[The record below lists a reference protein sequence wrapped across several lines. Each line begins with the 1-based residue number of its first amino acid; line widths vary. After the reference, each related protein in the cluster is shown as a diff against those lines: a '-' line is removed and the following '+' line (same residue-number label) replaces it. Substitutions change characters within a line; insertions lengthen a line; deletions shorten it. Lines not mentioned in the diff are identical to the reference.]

1 MRTGAEY
8 RQALRDGRRVWVM
21 GEGLV
26 EDVTT
31 HPATRAMVDEYVAW
45 YDLHFDPAWQEI
57 AIRPANA
64 QRERTPWAY
73 VVPKSADDLTGMGK
87 FFSASTFLS
96 AGNITHTPCYGHMI
110 ALGVLASVEERAVAP
125 EQTANAA
132 RYREMIGHTGRFLTF
147 CGGAPTIGARM
158 RENPAERA
166 ALKRVRETDGGIVVR
181 GKIGMHT
188 SPAFAEDV
196 YVGSLCGI
204 EVDGH
209 RATFIVPVNAPGVT
223 TVCRKIAV
231 RDANPFVAPL
241 SSRYDE
247 LDGQM
252 WLDDVFIPWER
263 VFLLGESPEPVV
275 RWLIWHHLY
284 GWLSKAEFTLG
295 LALALTHAMGLQ
307 KHDQTIEH
315 LVDLAIEV
323 QTVRS
328 CLTACERDPRFT
340 ETGYCVPNHAH
351 LAAGGI
357 AILKARQRM
366 AEILR
371 VVPGSS
377 LVVCPSDTDLAAPE
391 MAAGLEDSFSG
402 GGYTA
407 LQRSALLQIA
417 WDHVSSALDGRES
430 AFELHASGGIPAWRG
445 RLRRSFEGYNE
456 LANAVAGRLGMS
468 MPEVDL
474 SSLRDVPWAPRR
486 AVTPP
491 SELPEGLSPRPSPRE
506 RGEGGT
512 RATGG

>member
-1 MRTGAEY
+1 M
-8 RQALRDGRRVWVM
+8 
-21 GEGLV
+21 V
-26 EDVTT
+26 E
-31 HPATRAMVDEYVAW
+31 EYVAW
-45 YDLHFDPAWQEI
+45 YDLHFEAAWEDI
-57 AIRPANA
+57 AVRPLDA
-64 QRERTPWAY
+64 QSGRTPWAY
-73 VVPKSADDLTGMGK
+73 AVPKTADDLSGMGR
-87 FFSASTFLS
+87 FFSATTFLS

-110 ALGVLASVEERAVAP
+110 ALGVLTSVQEQNLSP
-125 EQTANAA
+125 EQIGNAG
-132 RYREMIGHTGRFLTF
+132 RYREMIADTGRFLTF

-158 RENPAERA
+158 REDPRERT
-166 ALKRVRETDGGIVVR
+166 ALQMVEETDAGIVIR

-196 YVGSLCGI
+196 YVGSLSGI
-204 EVDGH
+204 DIDGH
-209 RATFIVPVNAPGVT
+209 RATFVVPVNAPGVT

-231 RDANPFVAPL
+231 RDTNPFVAPL
-241 SSRYDE
+241 SHRYDE

-252 WLDDVFIPWER
+252 WFDDVFIPWER

-295 LALALTHAMGLQ
+295 LALALTHAMGLV

-328 CLTACERDPRFT
+328 CLIAAERDPRFT
-340 ETGYCVPNHAH
+340 GQGYCVPNHAH
-351 LAAGGI
+351 LAVGGI

-371 VVPGSS
+371 IVPGSS
-377 LVVCPSDTDLAAPE
+377 LVVCPSDGDLAAPE
-391 MAAGLEDSFSG
+391 VASGLEDSFGG

-407 LQRSALLQIA
+407 LQRSALLQMA

-445 RLRRSFEGYNE
+445 RLRRNFEHYNE
-456 LANAVAGRLGMS
+456 LANAVVRRLDLP
-468 MPEVDL
+468 MPEIDL
-474 SSLRDVPWAPRR
+474 NSIREVPWAPRR
-486 AVTPP
+486 TIIP
-491 SELPEGLSPRPSPRE
+491 SRPG
-506 RGEGGT
+506 GES
-512 RATGG
+512 

>member
-21 GEGLV
+21 GEGLI

-45 YDLHFDPAWQEI
+45 YDLHLDPAWQQI
-57 AIRPANA
+57 AIRSPDA
-64 QRERTPWAY
+64 RTERIPWAY
-73 VVPKSADDLTGMGK
+73 VVPKSVDDLVGMGR
-87 FFSASTFLS
+87 FFSATTFLS

-110 ALGVLASVEERAVAP
+110 ALGVQASVEERKVSP
-125 EQTANAA
+125 EQIANAEK
-132 RYREMIGHTGRFLTF
+132 YREMIARTGRFLTF

-158 RENPAERA
+158 KAEPEERT
-166 ALKRVRETDGGIVVR
+166 ALKRVRETDRGIVVR

-188 SPAFAEDV
+188 SPAYAEDV
-196 YVGSLCGI
+196 YVGSLGGI

-223 TVCRKIAV
+223 TVCRKAAI

-252 WLDDVFIPWER
+252 WLDDVLIPWEH

-340 ETGYCVPNHAH
+340 ETGHCVPNHAH
-351 LAAGGI
+351 LAVGGI

-371 VVPGSS
+371 IVPGSS
-377 LVVCPSDTDLAAPE
+377 LVVCPSDRDLAAPE
-391 MAAGLEDSFSG
+391 MADGLEESFGG
-402 GGYTA
+402 GGYSA
-407 LQRSALLQIA
+407 LQRSALLQMA

-445 RLRRSFEGYNE
+445 RLRRNFERYSE
-456 LANAVAGRLGMS
+456 LANAVAGRLD
-468 MPEVDL
+468 MPMPPIDL
-474 SSLRDVPWAPRR
+474 ESLREVPWAARR
-486 AVTPP
+486 TVM
-491 SELPEGLSPRPSPRE
+491 PSPPQQ
-506 RGEGGT
+506 G
-512 RATGG
+512 A

>member
-1 MRTGAEY
+1 MRTGTEY

-45 YDLHFDPAWQEI
+45 YDLHLDPAWQEI
-57 AIRPANA
+57 AIRPPDAHS
-64 QRERTPWAY
+64 EGTPWAY
-73 VVPKSADDLTGMGK
+73 VVPKNAGDLAGMGR
-87 FFSASTFLS
+87 FFSATTFLS

-110 ALGVLASVEERAVAP
+110 ALGVQASVEECNVSP
-125 EQTANAA
+125 EQIANAV
-132 RYREMIGHTGRFLTF
+132 RYREMIARTGRFLTF

-158 RENPAERA
+158 RSDPADRA
-166 ALKRVRETDGGIVVR
+166 AVKLVRESDRGIVIR

-188 SPAFAEDV
+188 SPAYAEDV

-204 EVDGH
+204 DIDGH
-209 RATFIVPVNAPGVT
+209 RATFIVAVNAPGVT
-223 TVCRKIAV
+223 TVCRKVAV
-231 RDANPFVAPL
+231 RDVNPFVAPL

-252 WLDDVFIPWER
+252 WLDDVLIPWEQ

-295 LALALTHAMGLQ
+295 MALALTHAMGLQ
-307 KHDQTIEH
+307 KHDPTIEH

-323 QTVRS
+323 QTVRA
-328 CLTACERDPRFT
+328 CLTACEHDPRFT

-351 LAAGGI
+351 LAVGGI

-371 VVPGSS
+371 IVPGSS
-377 LVVCPSDTDLAAPE
+377 LVVCPSDRDLTAPE
-391 MAAGLEDSFSG
+391 MAAGLEESFGG

-407 LQRSALLQIA
+407 VQRSALLQMA

-445 RLRRSFEGYNE
+445 RLRRSFERYSD
-456 LANAVAGRLGMS
+456 LANTVAGRLGMP
-468 MPEVDL
+468 MPRIDL
-474 SSLRDVPWAPRR
+474 ESLREVPWAVRR
-486 AVTPP
+486 PVTPP
-491 SELPEGLSPRPSPRE
+491 
-506 RGEGGT
+506 
-512 RATGG
+512 AAQ